1 MRRYETI
8 IITDPDLSAEQ
19 RDPILQRVADV
30 VNNGDGY
37 MAFID
42 EWGAR
47 KLAYEIKKK
56 DRGYYIRFDFCGTGA
71 VVNEM
76 ERFFRIDD
84 RVLKYMTVLLDKSVD
99 MEKIKEEIAAA
110 QKEAEKAAEQA
121 AAAAAHVSS
130 EEPAEAQT
138 KNSAAQNSLKEPAEA
153 QTENSAAQNSLEEP
167 TEAQTESDEIRT
179 PSEKPAETEEAQP
192 PEPEI
197 GKSEVEPEETEEE
210 KK

>member
-30 VNNGDGY
+30 VSQGDGY
-37 MAFID
+37 LALTD

-56 DRGYYIRFDFCGTGA
+56 DRGYYIRLDFCGTGA

-84 RVLKYMTVLLDKSVD
+84 RVLKFMTVLIDKSAD
-99 MEKIKEEIAAA
+99 IEKIKEEIAAA
-110 QKEAEKAAEQA
+110 QREAEKAAEQA
-121 AAAAAHVSS
+121 AAAAAQVPSEETAEAQTVTAAAQTSLEEKAEPQSESDDTQTPS
-130 EEPAEAQT
+130 EEPAE
-138 KNSAAQNSLKEPAEA
+138 
-153 QTENSAAQNSLEEP
+153 
-167 TEAQTESDEIRT
+167 
-179 PSEKPAETEEAQP
+179 TEETQTT
-192 PEPEI
+192 EPVTGE
-197 GKSEVEPEETEEE
+197 SEAAPEETEEE

>member
-8 IITDPDLSAEQ
+8 IITDPDLSDEQ
-19 RDPILQRVADV
+19 REPILQRVADV
-30 VNNGDGY
+30 VNQGDGY
-37 MAFID
+37 LALTD
-42 EWGAR
+42 EWGSR

-84 RVLKYMTVLLDKSVD
+84 RVMKYMTVLLDKSAD
-99 MEKIKEEIAAA
+99 IEKIKEEISAA
-110 QKEAEKAAEQA
+110 QSEAAKAQEQA
-121 AAAAAHVSS
+121 AAAAAQVSS
-130 EEPAEAQT
+130 EKPPEAQAETVAAQTPVEEQAEAQT
-138 KNSAAQNSLKEPAEA
+138 G
-153 QTENSAAQNSLEEP
+153 
-167 TEAQTESDEIRT
+167 SDAIRT
-179 PSEKPAETEEAQP
+179 PSEKPAETEETQT

-197 GKSEVEPEETEEE
+197 GESEAAPAETEEE

>member
-19 RDPILQRVADV
+19 RDPVLQRVADV
-30 VNNGDGY
+30 VSQGDGY
-37 MAFID
+37 LALTD
-42 EWGAR
+42 EWGSR

-84 RVLKYMTVLLDKSVD
+84 RVMKYMTVLVDKTAD
-99 MEKIKEEIAAA
+99 IEKIKEEIAAA
-110 QKEAEKAAEQA
+110 QSKTEKAEEQA
-121 AAAAAHVSS
+121 EAAATPIPAEEPVEAQAETVEEPKAP

-138 KNSAAQNSLKEPAEA
+138 ETAEI
-153 QTENSAAQNSLEEP
+153 TP
-167 TEAQTESDEIRT
+167 TPET
-179 PSEKPAETEEAQP
+179 AETEEAQT
-192 PEPEI
+192 PEPEAGEGEAAPTDI
-197 GKSEVEPEETEEE
+197 KEEE
-210 KK
+210 K

>member
-19 RDPILQRVADV
+19 REPVVQRVADV
-30 VNNGDGY
+30 VSQGDGY
-37 MAFID
+37 LAFTD

-99 MEKIKEEIAAA
+99 IEKIKEEIAAA
-110 QKEAEKAAEQA
+110 QSKAEKAKEEAEA
-121 AAAAAHVSS
+121 AAAPPPS

-138 KNSAAQNSLKEPAEA
+138 EPAEIPTPSEEAAEA
-153 QTENSAAQNSLEEP
+153 QTEAA
-167 TEAQTESDEIRT
+167 EI
-179 PSEKPAETEEAQP
+179 PPPLDPAATEEGQT
-192 PEPEI
+192 PEPEV
-197 GKSEVEPEETEEE
+197 GQSEAAPTETEEE
-210 KK
+210 NK

>member
-30 VNNGDGY
+30 VNQGDGY
-37 MAFID
+37 LALTD

-99 MEKIKEEIAAA
+99 MEKIKEEISAS

-121 AAAAAHVSS
+121 AAAADQAAARGGPARRGARGPGRLS
-130 EEPAEAQT
+130 ERRAGRRGAGEA
-138 KNSAAQNSLKEPAEA
+138 SRPV
-153 QTENSAAQNSLEEP
+153 P
-167 TEAQTESDEIRT
+167 HRRR
-179 PSEKPAETEEAQP
+179 P
-192 PEPEI
+192 
-197 GKSEVEPEETEEE
+197 V
-210 KK
+210 